1 MFKVGVL
8 PLDGFALMSYA
19 SLVEPFR
26 AANLLSEVNYY
37 EVINFSMSRQG
48 SISSSGLKIAGN
60 YFLSDYPDLD
70 MFFVVAGGD
79 PFKYNNKNLYQWLNK
94 LAHNGI
100 TIGGVSGGPIILV
113 KSGLMKDYRMTVHW
127 EHSPSLLELTHDI
140 ILEKSLY
147 IFDRNRITCAGGT
160 APIDMVLAII
170 SKQQGAK
177 FAHLVSDWFLH
188 NEIRPSGGPQRSN
201 LVNRVGTTNK
211 IALSVIELMENH
223 IADPLSLDQLSE
235 LNTVS
240 KRQLNRIFNKIFKK
254 GTMEY
259 YRGLRLDKAKN
270 LLRNSRISIA
280 EISHITGFYSSSHFS
295 SSFSNYFD
303 ISPKEYRN
311 NIQFPSINNRN

>member
-1 MFKVGVL
+1 M
-8 PLDGFALMSYA
+8 
-19 SLVEPFR
+19 
-26 AANLLSEVNYY
+26 
-37 EVINFSMSRQG
+37 
-48 SISSSGLKIAGN
+48 
-60 YFLSDYPDLD
+60 
-70 MFFVVAGGD
+70 
-79 PFKYNNKNLYQWLNK
+79 
-94 LAHNGI
+94 
-100 TIGGVSGGPIILV
+100 
-113 KSGLMKDYRMTVHW
+113 
-127 EHSPSLLELTHDI
+127 
-140 ILEKSLY
+140 
-147 IFDRNRITCAGGT
+147 
-160 APIDMVLAII
+160 
-170 SKQQGAK
+170 
-177 FAHLVSDWFLH
+177 
-188 NEIRPSGGPQRSN
+188 
-201 LVNRVGTTNK
+201 VNRVGTTNK

-295 SSFSNYFD
+295 SSFSNYLD

>member
-48 SISSSGLKIAGN
+48 SISSSGLKIEGN
-60 YFLSDYPDLD
+60 YYLGDFPDLD
-70 MFFVVAGGD
+70 IFFVVAGGD
-79 PFKYNNKNLYQWLNK
+79 PFKYYNKNLYQWLNK

-127 EHSPSLLELTHDI
+127 EHSPSLLELTNDI

-160 APIDMVLAII
+160 APIDMALAII

-211 IALSVIELMENH
+211 IALSAIELMENH
-223 IADPLSLDQLSE
+223 IADPLCLDQLSE

-240 KRQLNRIFNKIFKK
+240 KRQLNRIFNKIFQK

-295 SSFSNYFD
+295 SSFFNYFD
-303 ISPKEYRN
+303 ISPKDYRK
-311 NIQFPSINNRN
+311 NIQIPSINNQN